1 MNDYDYRHTYIK
13 RTDPTVPAQ
22 STPAPGSADPAPAP
36 APDPQDLYAGTF
48 AATLPVI
55 EAVWA
60 QVSPDPATTATMAAV
75 LVPLTEHATAAGFT
89 TWDQIPATLIRRFIG
104 RDKDVGGDTRRLRK
118 NAAHGAYVA
127 LRDAGLY
134 DGSSTPTEGIDPV
147 PQAVRADER
156 GKHLG
161 DAACKRKRRAYV
173 ERVHVRPASDDE
185 ILLIRLATRLAG
197 TTRAKGLPAA
207 AVAICSSSATTTEA
221 PQVLWRHLKEHNMDL
236 AGRYADPGRQETT
249 IAART
254 VHLDNWA
261 ADALENWWQERSE
274 VRPIDRGASVL
285 YTGAQAL
292 DSLSAQVSAD
302 KQVRKAL
309 QIADLTRET
318 GLSAGSLRMWAAARH
333 ITTFAGLETGAATAG
348 IEPLTLL
355 RQITQQGDRG
365 FRRCT

>member
-1 MNDYDYRHTYIK
+1 MNDYNYRHTYIM

-22 STPAPGSADPAPAP
+22 STTAPGSPAPAPAP

-60 QVSPDPATTATMAAV
+60 QVSPNPATTATMAASV
-75 LVPLTEHATAAGFT
+75 VHLTEHATASGFT
-89 TWDQIPATLIRRFIG
+89 TWDQIQRELITRFIG
-104 RDKDVGGDTRRLRK
+104 RDKDVGDDTRRLRK
-118 NAAHGAYVA
+118 NAAHGAYLA
-127 LRDAGLY
+127 LRDDGLF
-134 DGSSTPTEGIDPV
+134 DGPSPTEGIDPV
-147 PQAVRADER
+147 PGAIRADDR

-161 DAACKRKRRAYV
+161 DAARKRKRRAYV
-173 ERVHVRPASDDE
+173 DRVHVRPASDDE

-197 TTRAKGLPAA
+197 TTRASGLPAA

-221 PQVLWRHLKEHNMDL
+221 PQVLWRHLQDHNMDL
-236 AGRYADPGRQETT
+236 AGRYADPGRQETA

-254 VHLDNWA
+254 VHLDTWA
-261 ADALENWWQERSE
+261 KEALEDWRQERSE
-274 VRPIDRGASVL
+274 VRPIDPNASVL
-285 YTGAQAL
+285 YNGAQTL

-309 QIADLTRET
+309 QIADLDREV

-333 ITTFAGLETGAATAG
+333 ITTFAALETGAATAG

-365 FRRCT
+365 FRRCS